1 MRATT
6 RFFSGFFFGA
16 VIALCAATHAFA
28 CACCTNTAWRY
39 VEIEKL
45 ESARLAEITQI
56 KFAKDAKLMLGEADE
71 GIKGVDDPEEDY
83 KLSVSQQK
91 DRWVFSLKDAKGR
104 GGNLTLVLPKTIS
117 ISEVDPRDVKDA
129 GYGPP
134 LYKEWKLNANAAGDG
149 IFRATTGTNQ
159 KMTLIFHGRG
169 TGCTDAG
176 VVVQKFPLSSQ
187 RVLRELLN
195 QNHTRIISC

>member
-1 MRATT
+1 MRVISK
-6 RFFSGFFFGA
+6 FIFGISFGA
-16 VIALCAATHAFA
+16 AVALLAAPDAFA
-28 CACCTNTAWRY
+28 CACCTNAAWRY

-45 ESARLAEITQI
+45 ESAKLTEISQV
-56 KFAKDAKLMLGEADE
+56 KFAKDAKLMLGEADDD

-91 DRWVFSLKDAKGR
+91 DRFVFSLKDAKGR
-104 GGNLTLVLPKTIS
+104 GGNLTLMLPKTIS
-117 ISEVDPRDVKDA
+117 IFEVDPRDRKDE

-149 IFRATTGTNQ
+149 IFRATTGASQ

-169 TGCTDAG
+169 PGCTDASH
-176 VVVQKFPLSSQ
+176 FSHWS
-187 RVLRELLN
+187 LLVYGPVDKY
-195 QNHTRIISC
+195 TFYGDLAK